1 MKYKINK
8 NQISVLLPET
18 SILNFTT
25 VVVNCLSEQKNI
37 NIYVISNFEFPEL
50 RHSNKISNFSYYPKT
65 KSESEWL
72 TNIEKELKKFS
83 IDFIIP
89 IDVYSIKTL
98 IKNRNNVSFSN
109 KIGLLPD
116 FNSFNIAN
124 DKSSLAKHML
134 KNNIPFPKTFHYSKE
149 ELLENIVDR
158 YPILIK
164 PITESEAGEGI
175 VKFNDFNQLK
185 SFLLNNELSFSYII
199 QKYIVGYDIDCSVL
213 CEKGKIVVFTIQ
225 KGILSGKTE
234 FGPNNGVEFLY
245 AEKLYR
251 VVEKLMKTLNWSGV
265 AHVDL
270 RYDMDEDSYK
280 VIEINPRF
288 WSSLDASLAAG
299 INFPYIY
306 LLKSLN
312 IDFVK
317 PMYNHIKFLNL
328 LGLMKTIRNNKL
340 FIFNLRFIMKYTT
353 MRFYLKDALPFVY
366 LIYNKFRNS

>member
-1 MKYKINK
+1 M
-8 NQISVLLPET
+8 
-18 SILNFTT
+18 
-25 VVVNCLSEQKNI
+25 
-37 NIYVISNFEFPEL
+37 

-72 TNIEKELKKFS
+72 TNIEKELKRFS

-134 KNNIPFPKTFHYSKE
+134 EKNIPFPKTFHYSKE

-234 FGPNNGVEFLY
+234 FEPNNGVEFLY

-270 RYDMDEDSYK
+270 RFDEDEDSYK

-288 WSSLDASLAAG
+288 WTSLDASLAAG

-317 PMYNHIKFLNL
+317 PSYNHIKFFNL
-328 LGLMKTIRNNKL
+328 LGLMKTLRNNKS
-340 FIFNLRFIMKYTT
+340 FIFNLRFIMKHTT
-353 MRFYLKDALPFVY
+353 LRFYVKDPLPLIY
-366 LIYNKFRNS
+366 LIYNKVRNKLIK